1 MQKLCTSFK
10 VVYLKDKMLSL
21 WGYEDMK
28 IKSIA
33 DKTKKPV
40 LTSYVLLDYSIWLRM
55 INS

>member
-1 MQKLCTSFK
+1 MCTSFK
-10 VVYLKDKMLSL
+10 VVYLKDKVLSS
-21 WGYEDMK
+21 WVKDMK